1 MGDVIALVDRDVYNM
16 GQVDRL
22 LGLSHGT
29 ASRWIDGYT
38 RRERRYEPLV
48 RLETT
53 GSETVTWGEFVEA
66 RLISEYRR
74 QGVSVFRMRPAI
86 MALRDAFDTEY
97 PLAAAQPFMSAEGR
111 ELVLQVQQET
121 NLGLSLRF
129 VIRSGQIVV
138 PSLEVRR
145 FQQVADYDDETVRRF
160 RMAQH
165 VVIDPEYASGEPT
178 ITGRRLRVAT
188 VAEALAAGE
197 QRDAVAEMWDI
208 TPEAVDDAV
217 RCSNV
222 A

>member
-1 MGDVIALVDRDVYNM
+1 MRDVIALVDRDVYNM

-66 RLISEYRR
+66 RLLAEYRR

-86 MALRDAFDTEY
+86 MALSDAFGTEY
-97 PLAAAQPFMSAEGR
+97 PLAAAQPFVSAEGR
-111 ELVLQVQQET
+111 QLVLQIQQDT
-121 NLGLSLRF
+121 NLQLSLRF
-129 VIRSGQIVV
+129 VVHNGQMVL

-145 FQQVADYDDETVRRF
+145 FQQVADYDDDTVRRF
-160 RMAQH
+160 RMAEN

-178 ITGRRLRVAT
+178 IAGRRLRVAT
-188 VAEALAAGE
+188 VAEAIAAGE
-197 QRDAVAEMWDI
+197 QREAVAEMWDI
-208 TPEAVDDAV
+208 TPQAVDDAV

>member
-29 ASRWIDGYT
+29 ACRWIDGYT

-86 MALRDAFDTEY
+86 MALRDAFGTEY

-129 VIRSGQIVV
+129 VIHVAGRSSCHPLRSAASSRSRTMTTTRCAASVW
-138 PSLEVRR
+138 RR
-145 FQQVADYDDETVRRF
+145 T
-160 RMAQH
+160 
-165 VVIDPEYASGEPT
+165 
-178 ITGRRLRVAT
+178 L
-188 VAEALAAGE
+188 
-197 QRDAVAEMWDI
+197 
-208 TPEAVDDAV
+208 
-217 RCSNV
+217 
-222 A
+222 

>member
-53 GSETVTWGEFVEA
+53 SSETVTWGEFVEA

-86 MALRDAFDTEY
+86 MALREALGTEY
-97 PLAAAQPFMSAEGR
+97 PLAAAQPFVSAEGR
-111 ELVLQVQQET
+111 QLVLQIQQDT
-121 NLGLSLRF
+121 NLQLSLRF
-129 VIRSGQIVV
+129 VVHNGQMVL

-145 FQQVADYDDETVRRF
+145 FQQVADYDDDTVRRF
-160 RMAQH
+160 RMAEN

-178 ITGRRLRVAT
+178 IAGRRLRVAT
-188 VAEALAAGE
+188 VAEAIAAGE
-197 QRDAVAEMWDI
+197 QREAVAEMWDI
-208 TPEAVDDAV
+208 RPQAVDDAV
-217 RCSNV
+217 CCSNV

>member
-29 ASRWIDGYT
+29 AGRWIDGYT

-53 GSETVTWGEFVEA
+53 GSETVTWGEFVET

-97 PLAAAQPFMSAEGR
+97 PLAAAQPFMSTEGR

-145 FQQVADYDDETVRRF
+145 FQQVADYDDDTVRRF
-160 RMAQH
+160 RMAQN

-178 ITGRRLRVAT
+178 IAGRRLRVAT
-188 VAEALAAGE
+188 VAEAIAAGE
-197 QRDAVAEMWDI
+197 QQDAVAEMWDI
-208 TPEAVDDAV
+208 SPQAVDDAV

>member
-1 MGDVIALVDRDVYNM
+1 MGDVIALVDRDVYTM

-22 LGLSHGT
+22 LGLSGGT
-29 ASRWIDGYT
+29 ACRWIDGYT
-38 RRERRYEPLV
+38 RRERCYEPLV

-97 PLAAAQPFMSAEGR
+97 PLAEAQPFMSAEGR
-111 ELVLQVQQET
+111 ELVLQVQHET

-145 FQQVADYDDETVRRF
+145 FQQVADYDDDTVRRF
-160 RMAQH
+160 RMAQN
-165 VVIDPEYASGEPT
+165 VVIDPEYSSGEPT
-178 ITGRRLRVAT
+178 IAGRRLRVAT
-188 VAEALAAGE
+188 VAEAIAAGE
-197 QRDAVAEMWDI
+197 QRDDVAKMWDI
-208 TPEAVDDAV
+208 TPQAVDDAV

>member
-29 ASRWIDGYT
+29 AGRWIDGYT

-111 ELVLQVQQET
+111 ELVLQVQEET

-145 FQQVADYDDETVRRF
+145 FQQVADYDDDTVRRF
-160 RMAQH
+160 RMAQN

-178 ITGRRLRVAT
+178 IAGRRLRVAT
-188 VAEALAAGE
+188 VAEAIAAGE
-197 QRDAVAEMWDI
+197 QQDAVAEMWDI
-208 TPEAVDDAV
+208 TPQAVDDAV